1 MLKITILGMGCHKMK
16 RYKFVLLT
24 EENKKKWKTRVGT
37 TKSGKAKYVKHGHKD
52 YKIAPGTKRGD
63 SYCARSAGIKKD
75 GKKMDCGG
83 KDKNTPNCL
92 SRKKWRCKGKKSMKK

>member
-1 MLKITILGMGCHKMK
+1 M
-16 RYKFVLLT
+16 YEFLLLP
-24 EENKKKWKTRVGT
+24 EDNKKKWKTRVGT
-37 TKSGKAKYVKHGHKD
+37 TKSGKAKYVRHGDKD
-52 YKIAPGTKRGD
+52 YKISPGTKRGD

-92 SRKKWRCKGKKSMKK
+92 SRKKWKCKGKKSMKSVK